1 MYCRDKAEWNQVEL
15 FIKKYSNQKFL
26 QNVDNDLLLD
36 EFVDYQSMCD
46 DKISADARAEAEVV
60 DRKDE
65 NENKIAHYRIDVLW
79 HYIPKIIVPGTCN
92 RRFRLLPQVAS
103 LALVLPSINAGLE
116 RLFSVVRKNKI
127 DMRSSLKLDGLLSS
141 SLTTKTYNPEILNLR
156 YKWRPDKDLL
166 DLSKKATIA

>member
-65 NENKIAHYRIDVLW
+65 NENKIAHYRIDVWW

-141 SLTTKTYNPEILNLR
+141 SLTTKTCNPEILNLH